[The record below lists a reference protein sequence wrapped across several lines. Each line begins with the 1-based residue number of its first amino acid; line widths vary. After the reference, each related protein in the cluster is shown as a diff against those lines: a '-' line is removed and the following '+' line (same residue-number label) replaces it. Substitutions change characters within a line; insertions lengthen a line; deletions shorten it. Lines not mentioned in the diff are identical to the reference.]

1 MRRLS
6 ELKVL
11 AGLVLLVAI
20 SWDNPLGGTYY
31 ETARCVGGYYD
42 IYPFEAFQ
50 AQLQELCSYVDLNGF
65 LCLHNANYRLEDTE
79 QISSFRPLFPFP
91 NHLRLCALPPKE
103 ELVREKMGSGQV
115 IELHQQ
121 MRAYDYWV
129 YFRNKVAEAYQKQ
142 DETYKTKMVPGVM
155 RLKPKNLYLPE
166 LLLRL
171 YNNSSQGAKFGYT
184 YCFNKQEQQMPRYGA
199 SIFWRMRKD

>member
-1 MRRLS
+1 MH
-6 ELKVL
+6 
-11 AGLVLLVAI
+11 
-20 SWDNPLGGTYY
+20 
-31 ETARCVGGYYD
+31 D